1 MNGRFS
7 FCSTPT
13 GDSPAVPC
21 QREFFPLFHAIGRF
35 SHCSMQR
42 EILLL
47 FHANGRFSYCSMPTG
62 DSSTILFHANGRFF
76 YYTVPCQWEIL
87 FSHWLFHANGR
98 LDSVTVPYPCQ
109 REIILKCK
117 RKIILPCERE
127 LAYTTT
133 CNGALT
139 PSRTLAGFQSR
150 PLRPDHWYEQTA

>member
-21 QREFFPLFHAIGRF
+21 QRDFFPLFHAIGRFSCCSMQREILLLFHATGDSPTVPCQWEILFSHCYMPTGDSSNVPRHREILPLFHGNGNF

-62 DSSTILFHANGRFF
+62 DSSTILFHASGRL
-76 YYTVPCQWEIL
+76 YSPTDCSMPTGDWIL
-87 FSHWLFHANGR
+87 SLFHIHANGR
-98 LDSVTVPYPCQ
+98 LS
-109 REIILKCK
+109 
-117 RKIILPCERE
+117 
-127 LAYTTT
+127 
-133 CNGALT
+133 
-139 PSRTLAGFQSR
+139 
-150 PLRPDHWYEQTA
+150 